1 MIDPGGER
9 RGLGIA
15 VSAPNELAA
24 AAGVGVARD
33 GGNAVDAAVAAAFTT
48 LVTELGL
55 VSLSAGGFVT
65 LQLPGQQAVTV
76 DGGVAVPGLG
86 LPPDVVARAERATW
100 DVTTD
105 YAGGTT
111 MTVGPGTIAVP
122 GALKAL
128 EEASRR
134 FGSLPWDR
142 VLRPAV
148 EAAAAGFPHGSASH
162 FYLSYVH
169 DSVFGWHEHSH
180 PTVHSPEGELW
191 PIGSTV
197 VVPHLEDTVRHL
209 AEEGADALY
218 AGELGARAAAAVQE
232 AGGLLTRADLTS
244 YDAVVRPALRTRVG
258 DWELGTNPP
267 PAAGGVA
274 LAAMLTLLA
283 GRPVDGPWTAEDVR
297 VLARAQAMVL
307 GEGLAV
313 PDTEHARTALAEEVL
328 ARVRE
333 VDPVALTSPSTATVS
348 AVDAEGG
355 ACAITVSSGYG
366 SGFVVPGTALA
377 MNNCLGEQELVS
389 GPHTLRPGERIS
401 SNMAPTVARRADGRA
416 SLAISSPGSDR
427 IPTALAQVMALFAHG
442 GLGLGAAVA
451 HPRLHVRV
459 RPGSDPPVRLDHEED
474 LVLPD
479 GIGLPTLTM
488 SPHAMYFGGVSAAL
502 WTEASGLE
510 AYGDPRRTGVVAVQH
525 G

>member
-1 MIDPGGER
+1 MTDPGGER
-9 RGLGIA
+9 RGRGIA

-24 AAGVGVARD
+24 AAGVGVARE
-33 GGNAVDAAVAAAFTT
+33 GGNAVDAAVAAAFAT

-65 LQLPGQQAVTV
+65 LQPPDGEPVTV
-76 DGGVAVPGLG
+76 DGGVAVPGRG
-86 LPPDVVARAERATW
+86 LDGPRSAHATW

-128 EEASRR
+128 EVASARY
-134 FGSLPWDR
+134 GSLPWER

-148 EAAAAGFPHGSASH
+148 EAAAGYPHGSASH
-162 FYLSYVH
+162 YYLSYVH
-169 DSVFGWHEHSH
+169 ESVFGWHEHSH
-180 PTVHSPEGELW
+180 PTVHSPEGGVW

-197 VVPHLEDTVRHL
+197 VVPHLQDTVRQL
-209 AEEGADALY
+209 AEEGAGALY
-218 AGELGARAAAAVQE
+218 GGDLGARAAAAVQE
-232 AGGLLTRADLTS
+232 AGGWLTLADLAS

-258 DWELGTNPP
+258 AWDLATNPA
-267 PAAGGVA
+267 PASGGVA
-274 LAAMLTLLA
+274 LAAILTLLE
-283 GRPVDGPWTAEDVR
+283 GRPSATTWTEEDLR

-307 GEGLAV
+307 GEALHG
-313 PDTEHARTALAEEVL
+313 PDTERGRDALAEEVL
-328 ARVRE
+328 RRVRE

-348 AVDAEGG
+348 ATDADGG
-355 ACAITVSSGYG
+355 TCAITVSSGYG

-377 MNNCLGEQELVS
+377 MNNCLGEHELVS
-389 GPHTLRPGERIS
+389 GDPSTLRAGERIA
-401 SNMAPTVARRADGRA
+401 SNMAPTVARRRDGAA
-416 SLAISSPGSDR
+416 SLAVSSPGSDR

-442 GLGLGAAVA
+442 GLDLGAAVA

-459 RPGSDPPVRLDHEED
+459 RPGGDPPVRLDHEAD
-474 LVLPD
+474 LPVPGDLGMPVV
-479 GIGLPTLTM
+479 TM
-488 SPHAMYFGGVSAAL
+488 PAHSMYFGGVSAAS
-502 WTEASGLE
+502 WDRDTGLE
-510 AYGDPRRTGVVAVQH
+510 AYGDPRRTGMVAVHH

>member
-1 MIDPGGER
+1 MTDPGGER
-9 RGLGIA
+9 RGRGVA

-33 GGNAVDAAVAAAFTT
+33 GGNAVDAAIAAAMTT

-65 LQLPGQQAVTV
+65 LQLPGEEAVTV

-86 LPPDVVARAERATW
+86 LDSTVPSDGSTW

-134 FGSLPWDR
+134 YGSLPWER

-148 EAAAAGFPHGSASH
+148 EAASGYPHGSSSH
-162 FYLSYVH
+162 YYLSFVH
-169 DSVFGWHEHSH
+169 ESVFGWHEHSH
-180 PTVHSPEGELW
+180 PTVHSPEGEVW

-197 VVPHLEDTVRHL
+197 DVPFLEETVRQL
-209 AEEGADALY
+209 AEEGAHALY
-218 AGELGARAAAAVQE
+218 GGDLGVRAAAAVQE
-232 AGGLLTRADLTS
+232 AGGLLTLADLTS
-244 YDAVVRPALRTRVG
+244 YDAVVRPALCARVD
-258 DWELGTNPP
+258 DWVLATNPP
-267 PAAGGVA
+267 PASGGVA
-274 LAAMLTLLA
+274 LVGMLTLLR
-283 GRPVDGPWTAEDVR
+283 GRPTSRTWTDEDLR
-297 VLARAQAMVL
+297 VLARAQATVL
-307 GEGLAV
+307 GAGLQV
-313 PDTEHARTALAEEVL
+313 PDSESGRSTLAEEVL
-328 ARVRE
+328 RSLAE

-348 AVDAEGG
+348 ATDADGG

-389 GPHTLRPGERIS
+389 GGAHSLRAGERIA
-401 SNMAPTVARRADGRA
+401 SNMAPSVARRVDGGA

-442 GLGLGAAVA
+442 GLDLGAAVA

-459 RPGSDPPVRLDHEED
+459 RPGLDPPVRLDHEED
-474 LVLPD
+474 LLLPP
-479 GIGLPTLTM
+479 GLGLPTVSM
-488 SPHAMYFGGVSAAL
+488 PAHSMYFGGVSAAS
-502 WTEASGLE
+502 WARDTGLE
-510 AYGDPRRTGVVAVQH
+510 AYGDPRRTGMTAVHH

>member
-1 MIDPGGER
+1 MTDPGGER
-9 RGLGIA
+9 RGRGIA

-33 GGNAVDAAVAAAFTT
+33 GGNAVDAAIAAAVTT
-48 LVTELGL
+48 MVTELGL

-65 LQLPGQQAVTV
+65 LQLPGEDAVTV

-86 LPPDVVARAERATW
+86 LDALVPAPDSTW

-128 EEASRR
+128 DEACRR
-134 FGSLPWDR
+134 FGSLPWER

-148 EAAAAGFPHGSASH
+148 EAASGYPHGSSSH

-180 PTVHSPEGELW
+180 PTVHSPEGEVW

-209 AEEGADALY
+209 AEEGVRTLY
-218 AGELGARAAAAVQE
+218 GGDLGARAAAAVQE
-232 AGGLLTRADLTS
+232 AGGLLTLADLTS
-244 YDAVVRPALRTRVG
+244 YDAVVRPALRTRV
-258 DWELGTNPP
+258 DEWDLATNPP
-267 PAAGGVA
+267 PASGGVA
-274 LAAMLTLLA
+274 LVAILRLLE
-283 GRPVDGPWTAEDVR
+283 GRPTSSTWTEEDLR

-307 GEGLAV
+307 GAGLQA
-313 PDTEHARTALAEEVL
+313 PDLEVGRTALAEEVL
-328 ARVRE
+328 RRVAE

-348 AVDAEGG
+348 AADADGG
-355 ACAITVSSGYG
+355 TCAITVSSGYG

-377 MNNCLGEQELVS
+377 MNNCLGEQELVAG
-389 GPHTLRPGERIS
+389 GPHSLRAGERIA
-401 SNMAPTVARRADGRA
+401 SNMAPTVARRRDGEA
-416 SLAISSPGSDR
+416 SLAVSSPGSDR

-442 GLGLGAAVA
+442 GLDLGAAVA

-459 RPGSDPPVRLDHEED
+459 RPSSDPAVRLDHEED
-474 LVLPD
+474 LPVPSGL
-479 GIGLPTLTM
+479 GLPTLAM
-488 SPHAMYFGGVSAAL
+488 APHSMYFGGVSTASWAR
-502 WTEASGLE
+502 ASGLE
-510 AYGDPRRTGVVAVQH
+510 AYGDPRRTGVAAVHH

>member
-1 MIDPGGER
+1 
-9 RGLGIA
+9 

-65 LQLPGQQAVTV
+65 LQPPDGEAVTV

-86 LPPDVVARAERATW
+86 LDRPRDRHATW

-128 EEASRR
+128 EVASHRY
-134 FGSLPWDR
+134 GSLPWER
-142 VLRPAV
+142 VLRPGV
-148 EAAAAGFPHGSASH
+148 EAASGYPHGSASH
-162 FYLSYVH
+162 FYLSFVH
-169 DSVFGWHEHSH
+169 ESVFGWHEHSH
-180 PTVHSPEGELW
+180 PTVHSTEGELW

-197 VVPHLEDTVRHL
+197 EVPHLEDTVRQL
-209 AEEGADALY
+209 AEEGAGALY
-218 AGELGARAAAAVQE
+218 GGDLGVRAAAAVQE
-232 AGGLLTRADLTS
+232 AGGHLTLADLTS
-244 YDAVVRPALRTRVG
+244 YDAVVRPALRTRVD
-258 DWELGTNPP
+258 DWEVSTNPP
-267 PAAGGVA
+267 PASGGVA
-274 LAAMLTLLA
+274 LVAILTLLE
-283 GRPVDGPWTAEDVR
+283 GRPSGGTWTDEDLR

-307 GEGLAV
+307 GEGLQV
-313 PDTEHARTALAEEVL
+313 PDSEAGRLVLAEEVL
-328 ARVRE
+328 RKVRE
-333 VDPVALTSPSTATVS
+333 VDPLALTSPSTATVS
-348 AVDAEGG
+348 AVDAQGG
-355 ACAITVSSGYG
+355 TCAITVSSGYG

-377 MNNCLGEQELVS
+377 MNNCLGELELVS
-389 GPHTLRPGERIS
+389 GDPATLRAGERIS
-401 SNMAPTVARRADGRA
+401 SNMAPTVARRTDGTA

-427 IPTALAQVMALFAHG
+427 IPTAIAQVTALFAHG
-442 GLGLGAAVA
+442 GLSLGEAVA

-459 RPGSDPPVRLDHEED
+459 RPSHHQPLRLDHEED

-479 GIGLPTLTM
+479 GIGMPLV
-488 SPHAMYFGGVSAAL
+488 PHPPSSMFFGGVSAAL
-502 WTEASGLE
+502 WTATAGLE

-525 G
+525 S